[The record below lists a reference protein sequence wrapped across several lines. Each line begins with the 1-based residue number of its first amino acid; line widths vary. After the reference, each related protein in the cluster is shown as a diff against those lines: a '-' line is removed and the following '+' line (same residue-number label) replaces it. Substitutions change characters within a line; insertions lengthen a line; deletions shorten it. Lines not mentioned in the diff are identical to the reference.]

1 MKRREFLIR
10 SAMFGTAAAFPFSFP
25 KRLFATSAQNAT
37 SNATAR
43 NQSVAIANPLKP
55 PDHGS
60 IPVAFVISKNTVII
74 DFTGPWE
81 VFEVA
86 SYSASVVNGTK
97 DDAFRLYTVA
107 ETTGPIRASG
117 IKIVPDY
124 TFDTAPAPKIIVIPQ
139 QEGATEKMLEWIR
152 RSTKHTDVTMSIC
165 TGAYT
170 LAKTGLLSGKSAT
183 THHNAYREI
192 ALRYPDIH
200 IVRGARWVE
209 DGNLASSGGLT
220 SGMDL
225 ALRTVDRYF
234 GRAVTLKAIEQ
245 LEYQSQGWL
254 DPTVNQAY
262 TKDPVPREGHVACP
276 VCHMEVDPETAPKSV
291 YKGKTYYF
299 MSQGHKQLFDADPEK
314 YVNAKDE

>member
-1 MKRREFLIR
+1 MKRREFLTN
-10 SAMFGTAAAFPFSFP
+10 SAIFGTLAAFSFSAP
-25 KRLFATSAQNAT
+25 DKVLAGSTRTAM
-37 SNATAR
+37 SNAAGG
-43 NQSVAIANPLKP
+43 SESAVIANPLKP
-55 PDHGS
+55 PVHGS
-60 IPVAFVISKNTVII
+60 IPVAFVISKNTVLI
-74 DFTGPWE
+74 DFAGPWE

-86 SYSASVVNGTK
+86 SYAVSVVNGVK
-97 DDAFRLYTVA
+97 DEAFQLYTVA
-107 ETTGPIRASG
+107 ETTKPIHASG
-117 IKIVPDY
+117 VKITPDY
-124 TFDTAPAPKIIVIPQ
+124 PFNSAPAPKIIVIPQ
-139 QEGATEKMLEWIR
+139 QEGATENMLDWIR
-152 RSTKHTDVTMSIC
+152 KSTKNTDVTMSIC

-192 ALRYPDIH
+192 AIRYPDIH

-234 GRAVTLKAIEQ
+234 GRAVTLKAIDQ

-254 DPTVNQAY
+254 DPTVNHIYA
-262 TKDPVPREGHVACP
+262 KDPVPTQGHVLCP
-276 VCHMEVDPETAPKSV
+276 VCHMEVDPTTSPKSI

-299 MSQGHKQLFDADPEK
+299 MGEGHKQLFDADPEK
-314 YVNAKDE
+314 YLNADK